1 MKSEKG
7 QSLFEVVVAIAISAL
22 IVVTL
27 VSVTSNSIQNS
38 SFSKNKS
45 LAATYA
51 DQASE
56 WIRSQ
61 RDTNIDILV
70 TKATNGGTFCLPD
83 LSSWPA
89 SASDVASCTA
99 ISNTPF
105 TRSVSLGVYSD
116 LSSGKNVISSD
127 VLVTWQDSQG
137 MHEVADDTTLVDLRQ
152 R

>member
-61 RDTNIDILV
+61 RDTNIGVLV
-70 TKATNGGTFCLPD
+70 TKAAGGTYCLPD
-83 LSSWPA
+83 LSWPA
-89 SASDVASCTA
+89 SASDVTSCTA

-105 TRSVSLGVYSD
+105 TRSVNLSVNLD
-116 LSSGKNVISSD
+116 PSSGKNVITSD

-137 MHEVADDTTLVDLRQ
+137 MHEVADDTALVDLRQ

>member
-1 MKSEKG
+1 VKTEKG

-45 LAATYA
+45 LASTYA

-56 WIRSQ
+56 WIRNQ
-61 RDTNIDILV
+61 RDTNIDVLV
-70 TKATNGGTFCLPD
+70 TKATSGGTFCLPD
-83 LSSWPA
+83 LSWPA
-89 SASDVASCTA
+89 SASNVASCTV
-99 ISNTPF
+99 ISGTIF
-105 TRSVSLGVYSD
+105 TRSVSLGVSLD
-116 LSSGKNVISSD
+116 PGSGKNIISSD

>member
-1 MKSEKG
+1 MKSERG

-56 WIRSQ
+56 WIRGQ

-70 TKATNGGTFCLPD
+70 TKATNGGTYCLPD
-83 LSSWPA
+83 LSWPA
-89 SASDVASCTA
+89 SASVVSSCTA

-105 TRSVSLGVYSD
+105 TRSVVLGVSRD
-116 LSSGKNVISSD
+116 PSSGKNVITSD

-137 MHEVADDTTLVDLRQ
+137 MHEVAVDTALVDLRQ